1 MTFRVIAATNLILKS
16 VREIG
21 SNRQDMK
28 LVCLIFVI
36 FTFVAIEATKRKK
49 CFEVTDP
56 PTPECPHGEI
66 YMEKGP
72 GPFCYQFL
80 W

>member
-1 MTFRVIAATNLILKS
+1 MPFRVIAATNLIFS
-16 VREIG
+16 VREIA
-21 SNRQDMK
+21 SHRQDMK

-36 FTFVAIEATKRKK
+36 FAILAIEATKRKK
-49 CFEVTDP
+49 CFEVTEP